1 VTVELDDFRMRD
13 EAVGTEPKGVARAAK
28 SRDRL
33 TALALAVAGHTGKPT
48 GHSRTAKL
56 INGGTPKMAQKL
68 VEEAAEVAIEAM
80 RGDRTG
86 IIAEAADLVYNLTVL
101 LTASGIPVEELWR
114 EMDRR
119 EALLGLAEKLPKQR
133 EREG

>member
-1 VTVELDDFRMRD
+1 MTVELDDSRTSD
-13 EAVGTEPKGVARAAK
+13 ESVPAAREEGRSTA

-33 TALALAVAGHTGKPT
+33 TALAAAVARHSGKPAA
-48 GHSRTAKL
+48 HSRTAKL
-56 INGGTPKMAQKL
+56 INAGTPKMAQKL

-80 RGDRTG
+80 RGDRAG
-86 IIAEAADLVYNLTVL
+86 MIAEAADLVYNLTVL
-101 LTASGIPVEELWR
+101 LTASGIPVAELWR

-133 EREG
+133 ERDG

>member
-1 VTVELDDFRMRD
+1 MVELDDIRTRD
-13 EAVGTEPKGVARAAK
+13 EPGGPEPGELGRPAR

-33 TALALAVAGHTGKPT
+33 TILAQAVAHHAGKPPA
-48 GHSRTAKL
+48 HSRTAKL
-56 INGGTPKMAQKL
+56 LSGGTPKMAQKL

-80 RGDRTG
+80 RGNRG
-86 IIAEAADLVYNLTVL
+86 GVVAEAADLIYNLTVL
-101 LTASGIPVEELWR
+101 LTGSGIPIAELWR

-133 EREG
+133 ER